1 MSYPAPVQL
10 SRDDTSEKA
19 RIVINSGGENGNVA
33 FEGEGSSGI
42 DFTSNLGDPTR
53 STTDVEGRKVMFDNS
68 TLTPHDQYVLVTPE
82 SPSHAIKWDL
92 GDGVKLSKAIWVA
105 EWDKGDLTTIS
116 EATLSQDDRG
126 VESRK
131 LGATSPPAAPLV
143 TTNVKRQDSITS
155 EWPPYPV
162 LGMVPR
168 SLAFVGTPSQPAANI
183 PQTVGFTDT
192 SLTLPLD
199 SKVLRFLYSSMYI
212 ELQWTLAEESGTTK
226 TGLFTI
232 TNGTYGSQT
241 YYDAVGKLADRRK
254 RDPESAS
261 GIEGPADSTSTSSMS
276 ATQTT
281 PTLTASLNPNAS
293 QSTLPVSS
301 GGSSSSS
308 GGGSGGLA
316 PGAIA
321 GIVIG
326 SVLGVALIGFLI
338 WFFLRRRRRR
348 ADHVSD
354 GAYGTGHNPHEYL
367 ADKETHARVTES
379 PHSPYTDD
387 GQHQHS
393 QHHLH
398 EQQSQPQEQHHL
410 SRELHQDDHDDAFE
424 TAAAAAAVPASAIS
438 ATDHHQPPFAP
449 YREENMSTASR
460 SVEDM
465 TRSGAGGPRSS
476 TPNVNSNVSHL
487 IEDGM
492 TEDEIRRLEEEEMAL
507 DAAIEQAGPRRK
519 P

>member
-33 FEGEGSSGI
+33 FEGEASSGI

-53 STTDVEGRKVMFDNS
+53 STTDQEGKKITFNTTTFSSHES
-68 TLTPHDQYVLVTPE
+68 TSYVITVDRTFQTIGWKLA
-82 SPSHAIKWDL
+82 S
-92 GDGVKLSKAIWVA
+92 GVKLSKASWLAKPNEETESLIMEA
-105 EWDKGDLTTIS
+105 FPSQENPGPIS
-116 EATLSQDDRG
+116 GRSSAG
-126 VESRK
+126 F
-131 LGATSPPAAPLV
+131 APPTAPA
-143 TTNVKRQDSITS
+143 VKRQETYAMTLGN
-155 EWPPYPV
+155 ETLV
-162 LGMVPR
+162 LPIDAKKMATYSG
-168 SLAFVGTPSQPAANI
+168 
-183 PQTVGFTDT
+183 
-192 SLTLPLD
+192 
-199 SKVLRFLYSSMYI
+199 SSMYI
-212 ELQWTLAEESGTTK
+212 ELQWISETKSGTTTSGAFAVF
-226 TGLFTI
+226 TGP
-232 TNGTYGSQT
+232 YPSVE
-241 YYDAVGKLADRRK
+241 YDQAVGKLADK
-254 RDPESAS
+254 RGASEVERVGSEDES
-261 GIEGPADSTSTSSMS
+261 DSTSPLPTST
-276 ATQTT
+276 TQAAASS
-281 PTLTASLNPNAS
+281 TASLNPNAS
-293 QSTLPVSS
+293 QSTIG
-301 GGSSSSS
+301 GGSSSDSGSSS
-308 GGGSGGLA
+308 GGGGSNGGLA

-326 SVLGVALIGFLI
+326 SVLGLALIAFLI

-393 QHHLH
+393 QHQLH
-398 EQQSQPQEQHHL
+398 QQQSQPQEQHHL
-410 SRELHQDDHDDAFE
+410 SRELHQDDHNDAFE
-424 TAAAAAAVPASAIS
+424 TTTAATAAAAPASAVS

>member
-53 STTDVEGRKVMFDNS
+53 STTDVQGRKVMFDNS

-82 SPSHAIKWDL
+82 SPSHAIKWEL

-143 TTNVKRQDSITS
+143 TTNVKRQDSIT
-155 EWPPYPV
+155 
-162 LGMVPR
+162 M
-168 SLAFVGTPSQPAANI
+168 
-183 PQTVGFTDT
+183 GFTDT

-261 GIEGPADSTSTSSMS
+261 GIEGSADSTSTSSMS

-424 TAAAAAAVPASAIS
+424 TAAAAAAVPASAVS

>member
-1 MSYPAPVQL
+1 MSYPAPIQL
-10 SRDDTSEKA
+10 SRDGTSEKA

-33 FEGEGSSGI
+33 FEGEASSGI
-42 DFTSNLGDPTR
+42 GFTSNLGDPTR
-53 STTDVEGRKVMFDNS
+53 STSDVGERKVMFDNS
-68 TLTPHDQYVLVTPE
+68 TLTPHDQYVLVMPE
-82 SPSHAIKWDL
+82 SPSHVIKWEL
-92 GDGVKLSKAIWVA
+92 NDGVKLSKALWVA
-105 EWDKGDLTTIS
+105 EWDSGSLTTIS
-116 EATLSQDDRG
+116 EATPSQDDRG
-126 VESRK
+126 MASARP
-131 LGATSPPAAPLV
+131 GATSPPAAPLV
-143 TTNVKRQDSITS
+143 TTKVKRQDSIT
-155 EWPPYPV
+155 
-162 LGMVPR
+162 M
-168 SLAFVGTPSQPAANI
+168 
-183 PQTVGFTDT
+183 GFTDT

-199 SKVLRFLYSSMYI
+199 SSVLKFLFSSMYI
-212 ELQWTLAEESGTTK
+212 ELQWTLGEESGTTK
-226 TGLFTI
+226 TGLFAI
-232 TNGTYGSQT
+232 TNGTYQSPT

-254 RDPESAS
+254 KDKESAE
-261 GIEGPADSTSTSSMS
+261 GIEDPASSTSTSSIS

-281 PTLTASLNPNAS
+281 ATPTGSLNPNAS
-293 QSTLPVSS
+293 QSTLPGSS
-301 GGSSSSS
+301 GGSSNSS

-326 SVLGVALIGFLI
+326 SVLGLALIAFLI
-338 WFFLRRRRRR
+338 WFFLRRRRSR

-367 ADKETHARVTES
+367 TDKETHARVTES

-393 QHHLH
+393 QHQLH
-398 EQQSQPQEQHHL
+398 QHQSQPQEQHHL
-410 SRELHQDDHDDAFE
+410 SRELHQDDHNDTFE
-424 TAAAAAAVPASAIS
+424 TSATAAAAAAAPTSAIS
-438 ATDHHQPPFAP
+438 PTEHHQPPFAP